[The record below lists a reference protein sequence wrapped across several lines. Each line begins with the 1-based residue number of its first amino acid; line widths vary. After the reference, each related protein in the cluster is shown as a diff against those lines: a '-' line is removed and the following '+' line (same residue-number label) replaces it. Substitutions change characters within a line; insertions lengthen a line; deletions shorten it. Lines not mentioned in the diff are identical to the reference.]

1 MVSYVELHHHKA
13 RQRWYSLMNVLSI
26 CIHTSVTNAAT
37 SPHFTR
43 RLCTEEQLVF
53 LNSSTIPAQEQF
65 IFRQGLSV
73 DKVLHNFIDEILYVL
88 NNKIPI
94 RLQCVHAKASDCE
107 NYDILV
113 PQLNFYGL
121 KSKF

>member
-1 MVSYVELHHHKA
+1 MY
-13 RQRWYSLMNVLSI
+13 RR
-26 CIHTSVTNAAT
+26 AT
-37 SPHFTR
+37 D
-43 RLCTEEQLVF
+43 F
-53 LNSSTIPAQEQF
+53 LNSSTVPAQEQF

-73 DKVLHNFIDEILYVL
+73 NKVLYSFTDKFLYVL

-113 PQLNFYGL
+113 QHLNFYGL